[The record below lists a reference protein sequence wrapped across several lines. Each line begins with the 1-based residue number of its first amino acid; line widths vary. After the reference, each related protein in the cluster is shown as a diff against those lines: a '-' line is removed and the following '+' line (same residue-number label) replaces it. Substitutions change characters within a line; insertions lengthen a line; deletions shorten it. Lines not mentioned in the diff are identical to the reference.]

1 MGVRQ
6 VPNHAR
12 QNVPSVSASRIA
24 VDAFREPRL
33 LCPPVARTR
42 LPDGNGG
49 RRASPNPGSSEERQ
63 LNRTPSDHAGTLP
76 TAVADHDDDA
86 RAERSVALV
95 RGGTGGGAEARGAPV
110 EGGVRLSPR
119 EQQRRHELLQGLLDE
134 HDLDALVIAGNDYRG
149 HKGTLRW
156 ATDYNLG
163 HRHGFA
169 FVAPGREPE
178 LILPQNL
185 ALGSAAQGWSTP
197 VRYARRAAQG
207 VVNAIGELA
216 ARSRIGIVGLGEILR
231 VADFELLTRSHPHTQ
246 FIDATQAFALVRA
259 RKSAEELAGVRE
271 STYIAERCFARLLE
285 IVRPG
290 ITEREVAAEMY
301 KLTYLLGGEDPLF
314 LSMSAVPQADGSV
327 PPRWNA
333 LRDRVLHVGDQ
344 FVFSFELIGPMGYW
358 MEFARAVV
366 FGTPNEQQRRLNA
379 ACADGMRAAAQRMVP
394 GATPEAVQRGMLDA
408 VERHGARSTYWSGH
422 GLGQDVLEEPWIGH
436 EVVDTEAPVGW
447 ELAENMVLAM
457 HPLVTDAHAGGIA
470 YMANSYIVTD
480 AGGEPVSQIPLD
492 IHVV

>member
-1 MGVRQ
+1 V
-6 VPNHAR
+6 
-12 QNVPSVSASRIA
+12 
-24 VDAFREPRL
+24 
-33 LCPPVARTR
+33 
-42 LPDGNGG
+42 
-49 RRASPNPGSSEERQ
+49 
-63 LNRTPSDHAGTLP
+63 NRTPSEDAGTLP
-76 TAVADHDDDA
+76 AARRDADHRPHA
-86 RAERSVALV
+86 ALPVALLNGE
-95 RGGTGGGAEARGAPV
+95 RAATGAAPV
-110 EGGVRLSPR
+110 EGGVRLSLR
-119 EQQRRHELLQGLLDE
+119 EQARRAELLQGLLAE
-134 HDLDALVIAGNDYRG
+134 QDLDALVIVGNDYRG

-156 ATDYNLG
+156 VADYNLG

-169 FVAPGREPE
+169 FVAPGRDPE

-185 ALGSAAQGWSTP
+185 ALAPASQGWSTP

-207 VVNAIGELA
+207 VANAIGELP
-216 ARSRIGIVGLGEILR
+216 RRDRVGIVGLGEILR
-231 VADFELLTRSHPHTQ
+231 VADFELLQRSHPGTQ
-246 FIDATQAFALVRA
+246 FVDASAGFEVLRA
-259 RKSAEELAGVRE
+259 HKSAEELAGVRE

-301 KLTYLLGGEDPLF
+301 KTMYLLGGEDPLF
-314 LSMSAVPQADGSV
+314 LSMSAVPQPDGTA

-344 FVFSFELIGPMGYW
+344 FVFSFELIGPLGYW

-366 FGTPNEQQRRLNA
+366 FGTPNDQQRRLNA
-379 ACADGMRAAAQRMVP
+379 ACADGMRAAAERMRP
-394 GATPEAVQRGMLDA
+394 GATPESVQRGMLDA

-436 EVVDTEAPVGW
+436 EVVDTETDAGW

-457 HPLVTDAHAGGIA
+457 HPFVTDPQEGGIA
-470 YMANSYIVTD
+470 YMANSYIVTQ
-480 AGGEPVSQIPLD
+480 AGGEPVSQVPLD